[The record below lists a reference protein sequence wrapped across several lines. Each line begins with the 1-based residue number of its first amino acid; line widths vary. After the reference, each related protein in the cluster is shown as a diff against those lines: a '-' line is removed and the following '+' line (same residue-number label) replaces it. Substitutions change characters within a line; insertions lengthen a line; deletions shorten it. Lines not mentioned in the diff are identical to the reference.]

1 MSSDEEG
8 VPGTSAAASRG
19 PLKSRKFLPATL
31 RKLFGGDG
39 AARPVDTTGTCTR
52 QRAALDEELRLM
64 ELLQAEYAEEAPNN
78 GALEGSGDDFE
89 P

>member
-19 PLKSRKFLPATL
+19 PSKSRKFLPATL

-39 AARPVDTTGTCTR
+39 TR
-52 QRAALDEELRLM
+52 THQRAALDEELRLM
-64 ELLQAEYAEEAPNN
+64 ELLQAEYAEEAPDD